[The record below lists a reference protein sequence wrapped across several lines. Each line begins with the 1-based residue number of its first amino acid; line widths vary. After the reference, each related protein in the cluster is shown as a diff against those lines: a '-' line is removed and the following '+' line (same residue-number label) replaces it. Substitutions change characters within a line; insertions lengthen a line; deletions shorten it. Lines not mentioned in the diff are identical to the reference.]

1 MRQAARSYSPI
12 VVLERS
18 LFSERYCFVEES
30 DQNDVFEFGAVE
42 VKNMF

>member
-30 DQNDVFEFGAVE
+30 DQNNVFEIEALE
-42 VKNMF
+42 VKNIF